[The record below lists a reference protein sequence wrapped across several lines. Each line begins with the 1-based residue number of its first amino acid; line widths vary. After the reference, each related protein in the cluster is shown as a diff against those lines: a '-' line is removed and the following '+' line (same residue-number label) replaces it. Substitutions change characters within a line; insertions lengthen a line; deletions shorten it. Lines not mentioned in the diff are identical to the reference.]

1 LNTAAVMAF
10 NRLIRDSAFM
20 RMVRILCVLLGLGL
34 AGWALLQTDALSF
47 LADEER
53 LRASIQSLGIWGPL
67 IVVLLRAGAVLTA
80 FLPNSPISLA
90 SGAAYGPLWGTVY
103 VLIGSELGA
112 VLAFMIARRLGFD
125 AVRRRGW
132 IDRIRQSRWGNW
144 LFRRGHS
151 QNRLSAA
158 VFLARAV
165 PFVNL
170 DMVSYVAG
178 VTRLRFWRY
187 ALASFAGLAPYNF
200 AFAYL
205 GDKLVGAN
213 KTTVAL
219 ILLLTALLTV
229 LPLALKPLW
238 SRFRKDAPPA

>member
-1 LNTAAVMAF
+1 MGMA
-10 NRLIRDSAFM
+10 
-20 RMVRILCVLLGLGL
+20 RILLVLLGLGL
-34 AGWALLQTDALSF
+34 AGWAVAETDALSF

-53 LRASIQSLGIWGPL
+53 LRGYVQSLGFWGPL
-67 IVVLLRAGAVLTA
+67 IVILLRAGAVLTA

-200 AFAYL
+200 LYAYL
-205 GDKLVGAN
+205 GDRLVGASRE
-213 KTTVAL
+213 TVVL
-219 ILLLTALLTV
+219 ILLLTVV
-229 LPLALKPLW
+229 LAFVPLVLKPLW
-238 SRFRKDAPPA
+238 SRFRKGACP

>member
-1 LNTAAVMAF
+1 
-10 NRLIRDSAFM
+10 M
-20 RMVRILCVLLGLGL
+20 RAMRILSVILGLGL
-34 AGWALLQTDALSF
+34 AGWALARTDALSF

-53 LRASIQSLGIWGPL
+53 LRGYVQSFGLWGPVL
-67 IVVLLRAGAVLTA
+67 VILLRAGAVLTA

-112 VLAFMIARRLGFD
+112 VLAFLIARRLGYD

-132 IDRIRQSRWGNW
+132 IDRVRQTRWGAW
-144 LFRRGHS
+144 LLKRGRS

-158 VFLARAV
+158 VFLARAA

-170 DMVSYVAG
+170 DAVSYVAG
-178 VTRLRFWRY
+178 VTRIRFWRY

-200 AFAYL
+200 VFAYL
-205 GDKLVGAN
+205 GDRLVGAST
-213 KTTVAL
+213 KTVAL
-219 ILLLTALLTV
+219 ILALTALLAV
-229 LPLALKPLW
+229 LPLALRPLW
-238 SRFRKDAPPA
+238 DRHRKDAPPAA

>member
-1 LNTAAVMAF
+1 
-10 NRLIRDSAFM
+10 M
-20 RMVRILCVLLGLGL
+20 RAMRILSVILGLGL
-34 AGWALLQTDALSF
+34 AGWALARTDALSF

-53 LRASIQSLGIWGPL
+53 LRGYVQSLGFWGPL
-67 IVVLLRAGAVLTA
+67 IVILLRAGAVLTA

-151 QNRLSAA
+151 QTRLSAA

-200 AFAYL
+200 LYACL
-205 GDKLVGAN
+205 GDRLVGASRE
-213 KTTVAL
+213 TVVL
-219 ILLLTALLTV
+219 ILLLTVV
-229 LPLALKPLW
+229 LAFVPLVLKHLW
-238 SRFRKDAPPA
+238 SRFRKGACP